1 MKFYS
6 NKNVLITGGASF
18 IGSHLSELLL
28 SYGANVTVIDN
39 LSSGTVENLN
49 NSINHL
55 KLIENDVRDSSKTK
69 KYYKNIDVV
78 FNLAAQHG
86 GRGFIETHPVE
97 CLNNMLLDN
106 IVFDNCIENNISH
119 IVHASSACVYP
130 INLQATEDQRNYLK
144 ETDANFDIPGD
155 AFPDGAYGWAKLMG
169 ELQLSNYVK
178 QYGLSGTSARIF
190 TAYGERENESHAV
203 IALIAKA
210 VLKLDPYPVWGN
222 GQQTRNFTY
231 VEDTVKGLAFCGSR
245 EESNSYEVFNI
256 GSSKHETVEELYKN
270 IFKILNWKPKN
281 IDFQLDKPVGVKS
294 RASENSK
301 IINKFSW
308 EPNISLSSGLENTI
322 GWYLSNLK
330 NRDLNKLEDLLMER

>member
-1 MKFYS
+1 MSKSQPTGVPGILNPLS
-6 NKNVLITGGASF
+6 NCMNSCSF
-18 IGSHLSELLL
+18 SE
-28 SYGANVTVIDN
+28 Y
-39 LSSGTVENLN
+39 
-49 NSINHL
+49 NSI
-55 KLIENDVRDSSKTK
+55 S
-69 KYYKNIDVV
+69 
-78 FNLAAQHG
+78 F
-86 GRGFIETHPVE
+86 
-97 CLNNMLLDN
+97 
-106 IVFDNCIENNISH
+106 
-119 IVHASSACVYP
+119 
-130 INLQATEDQRNYLK
+130 
-144 ETDANFDIPGD
+144 
-155 AFPDGAYGWAKLMG
+155 
-169 ELQLSNYVK
+169 
-178 QYGLSGTSARIF
+178 SGTSARIF
-190 TAYGERENESHAV
+190 TAYGEKENESHAV

-330 NRDLNKLEDLLMER
+330 NIDLNKLEDLLMER

>member
-1 MKFYS
+1 MKSYS
-6 NKNVLITGGASF
+6 EKNVLITGGASF

-39 LSSGTVENLN
+39 LSSGTTENLG
-49 NSINHL
+49 NSLNEL
-55 KLIENDVRDSSKTK
+55 NLVEKDVRDADGTK
-69 KYYKNIDVV
+69 KYYKNIDIV

-86 GRGFIETHPVE
+86 GRGFIESHPVE

-106 IVFDNCIENNISH
+106 IVFDNCIKNKIDH

-144 ETDANFDIPGD
+144 ESDANFQTPGD

-178 QYGLSGTSARIF
+178 QYGISGTSARIF

-222 GQQTRNFTY
+222 GKQTRNFTY

-245 EESNSYEVFNI
+245 EDNNSYEVFNI
-256 GSSKHETVEELYKN
+256 GSARHETVEELYNN
-270 IFKILNWKPKN
+270 IFKILDWKPMN

-308 EPNISLSSGLENTI
+308 EPDISLSSGLENTVS
-322 GWYLSNLK
+322 WYLDNLK
-330 NRDLNKLEDLLMER
+330 NKDLNQLENLLMER